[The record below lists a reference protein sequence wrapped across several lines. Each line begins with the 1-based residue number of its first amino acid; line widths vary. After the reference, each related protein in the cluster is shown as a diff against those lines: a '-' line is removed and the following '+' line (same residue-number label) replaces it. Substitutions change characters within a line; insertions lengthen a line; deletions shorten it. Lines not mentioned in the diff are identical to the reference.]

1 MLCRGGLLS
10 GLPVGVHAS
19 HAVIVSKGSRIA
31 MSASKSTPAGMLS
44 PYRVIDLTDE
54 RGLFCGRILA
64 DLGADVIQIEP
75 PGGSTARRI
84 GPFYRDE
91 PHVDN
96 SLYWWAYAANKRSI
110 TLDYAKEDG
119 KALLRRLV
127 ASADFLIESGRPGE
141 MAAMGL
147 GYDELAKINPRLI
160 VVSITPFGQTGPYA
174 NFLASDLVGMGM
186 GGFMYVTGEP
196 DRAPLRVGFPHFYM
210 HGAAAGATAAMLAHA
225 QRVLTGEGQH
235 IDVSCQEAVSR
246 ALANAVAGY
255 VVDKAVIV
263 RQGSYRQ
270 TGADAYMRITWPC
283 KDGFVNFQFSGGSSS
298 GQSVNNFVR
307 WMADEGMPDE
317 YMLSVDFK
325 VMGYGAINKST
336 MDRVVPPVSRFI
348 AERTKQQLWDG
359 AIERR
364 ILLFPVATLEDIRRN
379 PQLEARNFFRSVH
392 SPEFDSDLTFMGPFA
407 RASATPLKG
416 GAVPPRVGQHNS
428 EVYGKE
434 LGLSTSDLVGLTGA
448 GVI

>member
-1 MLCRGGLLS
+1 
-10 GLPVGVHAS
+10 
-19 HAVIVSKGSRIA
+19 
-31 MSASKSTPAGMLS
+31 MLS
-44 PYRVIDLTDE
+44 PYRVLDLSDE
-54 RGLFCGRILA
+54 RGLFCSKVLA

-75 PGGSTARRI
+75 PGGSSARRI

-91 PHVDN
+91 PHLEH
-96 SLYWWAYAANKRSI
+96 SLYWWAYAANKRSV
-110 TLDYAKEDG
+110 TLDYSKDDG
-119 KALLRRLV
+119 KALLLRLV
-127 ASADFLIESGRPGE
+127 SSAHFLIESGRPGE

-147 GYDELAKINPRLI
+147 GYDTLAKINPQLI

-174 NFLASDLVGMGM
+174 NYLASDLTGMGM

-196 DRAPLRVGFPHFYM
+196 DRAPLRVGFPHFYL
-210 HGAAAGATAAMLAHA
+210 HGAAAGAASAMLAHA

-235 IDVSCQEAVSR
+235 IDVSCQESVSR

-255 VVDKAVIV
+255 VVDKAIIV

-298 GQSVNNFVR
+298 GQSVNNFIK
-307 WMADEGMPDE
+307 WMAEEGAPDE
-317 YMLSVDFK
+317 YMLSLDFK
-325 VMGYGAINKST
+325 TMGYGAINKTT
-336 MDRVVPPVSRFI
+336 MDRIVPPVSRFI
-348 AERTKQQLWDG
+348 AERTKQQLWDA

-364 ILLFPVATLEDIRRN
+364 ILLFPVATLADIREN
-379 PQLEARNFFRSVH
+379 PQLEAREFFRTVH
-392 SPEFDSDLTFMGPFA
+392 SSDFDGDLTFMGPFA

-416 GAVPPRVGQHNS
+416 GGVPPRVGQHNT
-428 EVYGKE
+428 EVYGTE
-434 LGLSTSDLVGLTGA
+434 LGLTTSDLVGLTGA